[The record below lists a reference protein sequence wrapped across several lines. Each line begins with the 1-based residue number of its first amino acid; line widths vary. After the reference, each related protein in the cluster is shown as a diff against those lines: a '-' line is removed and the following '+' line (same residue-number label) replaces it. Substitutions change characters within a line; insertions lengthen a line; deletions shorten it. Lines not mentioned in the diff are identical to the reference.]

1 MRKIDFERFQT
12 AKIQGLR
19 STNRAIVLN
28 FIRYHQPIARVDIA
42 QRTGLQRSTVSLIV
56 DDLIRDGSILEQRA
70 SSLRRGG
77 VPRLLTINTEGHTAV
92 GIDIELSEV
101 TVALADLM
109 GSIFDREVF
118 ATPED
123 PAELVQA
130 IGQKVNRML
139 AASRREGAQ
148 HVGVA
153 VAGLVDHEAGTILTA
168 SNLGWA
174 NFPLGPKLQKKLN
187 APVLLDNEGNL
198 CALAE
203 IWQGDFSDR
212 SCPDLVFVNVKEGI
226 GTGLV
231 IGGRVYRGFASLA
244 AEFGHMIIQPEGP
257 QCSCGNRGCWETL
270 ADNRATVERF
280 KARQTALATEKKSKS
295 GSRVDMAEVVRLAL
309 DGNLAA
315 RESLTETARY
325 LAMGLQNIVVGLNPE
340 FVVIAGVI
348 TRAWPLVSDQ
358 LQIQMRKGI
367 LGLPFERTQVI
378 PTSLREKPSLVGA
391 LSLATAASFGLPS
404 LQ

>member
-1 MRKIDFERFQT
+1 MRKINFEHFQT

-70 SSLRRGG
+70 RSLRRGG
-77 VPRLLTINTEGHTAV
+77 VPRLLTINTEGHTAI
-92 GIDIELSEV
+92 GIDIELGEV

-109 GSIFDREVF
+109 GTIFDREVF

-139 AASRREGAQ
+139 AASRREGTQ

-153 VAGLVDHEAGTILTA
+153 VAGLVDHEAGTVLTA
-168 SNLGWA
+168 SNLGWN

-203 IWQGDFSDR
+203 IWQGNFSDR

-231 IGGRVYRGFASLA
+231 IGGRVHRGFASLA
-244 AEFGHMIIQPEGP
+244 AEFGHMIILPEGP

-280 KARQTALATEKKSKS
+280 KAKQTALGTGRKSS
-295 GSRVDMAEVVRLAL
+295 SRIDMAEVVRLAL

-340 FVVIAGVI
+340 FVVIAGAVI
-348 TRAWPLVSDQ
+348 RAWPLVSDQ

-378 PTSLREKPSLVGA
+378 PTSLREKPSLMGA

>member
-1 MRKIDFERFQT
+1 M
-12 AKIQGLR
+12 
-19 STNRAIVLN
+19 
-28 FIRYHQPIARVDIA
+28 
-42 QRTGLQRSTVSLIV
+42 
-56 DDLIRDGSILEQRA
+56 
-70 SSLRRGG
+70 
-77 VPRLLTINTEGHTAV
+77 
-92 GIDIELSEV
+92 
-101 TVALADLM
+101 
-109 GSIFDREVF
+109 
-118 ATPED
+118 
-123 PAELVQA
+123 VQA
-130 IGQKVNRML
+130 IGQKVNRMV
-139 AASRREGAQ
+139 AASRREGTQ

-280 KARQTALATEKKSKS
+280 KARQPVVSDWKGSRA
-295 GSRVDMAEVVRLAL
+295 SRVDMAEVVRLAL
-309 DGNLAA
+309 DG
-315 RESLTETARY
+315 RSRC
-325 LAMGLQNIVVGLNPE
+325 P
-340 FVVIAGVI
+340 
-348 TRAWPLVSDQ
+348 RSS
-358 LQIQMRKGI
+358 R
-367 LGLPFERTQVI
+367 
-378 PTSLREKPSLVGA
+378 LRQRDISRWVCKT
-391 LSLATAASFGLPS
+391 LSWG
-404 LQ
+404 

>member
-1 MRKIDFERFQT
+1 MRKINFEHFQT

-56 DDLIRDGSILEQRA
+56 DELIRDGSILEQRA

-77 VPRLLTINTEGHTAV
+77 VPRLLTINTEGHTAI

-109 GSIFDREVF
+109 GSVFDREVF

-130 IGQKVNRML
+130 IGQTVNRML
-139 AASRREGAQ
+139 AASRREGTQ

-153 VAGLVDHEAGTILTA
+153 VAGLVDHEAGTILAA

-174 NFPLGPKLQKKLN
+174 NFPLGPRLQKKLN
-187 APVLLDNEGNL
+187 ASVLLDNEGNL

-280 KARQTALATEKKSKS
+280 KARQPLLATERKSS
-295 GSRVDMAEVVRLAL
+295 RRVDMAEVVRLAL

-315 RESLTETARY
+315 RESVTETARY

-340 FVVIAGVI
+340 FVVIAGAI
-348 TRAWPLVSDQ
+348 TKAWSLVSDQ

>member
-1 MRKIDFERFQT
+1 MRKINFEHFQT

-56 DDLIRDGSILEQRA
+56 DELILDGSILEQRA
-70 SSLRRGG
+70 NSLRRGG
-77 VPRLLTINTEGHTAV
+77 VPRLLTINTEGHTAI

-109 GSIFDREVF
+109 GSVFDREVF

-139 AASRREGAQ
+139 AASRREGTQ

-153 VAGLVDHEAGTILTA
+153 VAGLVDHEAGTILAA

-174 NFPLGPKLQKKLN
+174 NFPLGPRLQKKLN
-187 APVLLDNEGNL
+187 ASVLLDNEGNL

-203 IWQGDFSDR
+203 IWHGDFSDR
-212 SCPDLVFVNVKEGI
+212 YCPDLVFVNVKEGI

-231 IGGRVYRGFASLA
+231 IGGRIYRGFASLA
-244 AEFGHMIIQPEGP
+244 AEFGHMIIEPNGP
-257 QCSCGNRGCWETL
+257 QCRCGNRGCWEML
-270 ADNRATVERF
+270 ADNRATLERF
-280 KARQTALATEKKSKS
+280 AMRQPGSKNAKKRAGQEVTIDRVIRLAIEGDADARQ
-295 GSRVDMAEVVRLAL
+295 
-309 DGNLAA
+309 
-315 RESLTETARY
+315 SLLETAQY
-325 LAMGLQNIVVGLNPE
+325 LAIGVQNIVVGLNPE
-340 FVVIAGVI
+340 FVVIAGDI
-348 TRAWPLVSDQ
+348 TKAWSLVSDQ
-358 LQIQMRKGI
+358 LQVQMRRGI

-391 LSLATAASFGLPS
+391 LSLATVASFGLPS

>member
-1 MRKIDFERFQT
+1 
-12 AKIQGLR
+12 
-19 STNRAIVLN
+19 
-28 FIRYHQPIARVDIA
+28 
-42 QRTGLQRSTVSLIV
+42 
-56 DDLIRDGSILEQRA
+56 
-70 SSLRRGG
+70 
-77 VPRLLTINTEGHTAV
+77 
-92 GIDIELSEV
+92 
-101 TVALADLM
+101 
-109 GSIFDREVF
+109 
-118 ATPED
+118 
-123 PAELVQA
+123 
-130 IGQKVNRML
+130 
-139 AASRREGAQ
+139 
-148 HVGVA
+148 
-153 VAGLVDHEAGTILTA
+153 
-168 SNLGWA
+168 
-174 NFPLGPKLQKKLN
+174 
-187 APVLLDNEGNL
+187 
-198 CALAE
+198 
-203 IWQGDFSDR
+203 
-212 SCPDLVFVNVKEGI
+212 
-226 GTGLV
+226 
-231 IGGRVYRGFASLA
+231 
-244 AEFGHMIIQPEGP
+244 
-257 QCSCGNRGCWETL
+257 L

-404 LQ
+404 PQ

>member
-1 MRKIDFERFQT
+1 MP
-12 AKIQGLR
+12 A
-19 STNRAIVLN
+19 
-28 FIRYHQPIARVDIA
+28 
-42 QRTGLQRSTVSLIV
+42 
-56 DDLIRDGSILEQRA
+56 
-70 SSLRRGG
+70 SLRRGG
-77 VPRLLTINTEGHTAV
+77 VPRLLTINTEGHTAI

-123 PAELVQA
+123 PAELVQV

-139 AASRREGAQ
+139 AASRREGTQ

-168 SNLGWA
+168 SNLGWD

-244 AEFGHMIIQPEGP
+244 AEFGHMIIQPDGP
-257 QCSCGNRGCWETL
+257 AMQLRKPGLLGNL
-270 ADNRATVERF
+270 ADNRATRREVQ
-280 KARQTALATEKKSKS
+280 AMRQPGSKNGKKRASQVGRPS
-295 GSRVDMAEVVRLAL
+295 IGSSAWQSMAMLSPANRLL
-309 DGNLAA
+309 
-315 RESLTETARY
+315 
-325 LAMGLQNIVVGLNPE
+325 
-340 FVVIAGVI
+340 
-348 TRAWPLVSDQ
+348 
-358 LQIQMRKGI
+358 
-367 LGLPFERTQVI
+367 
-378 PTSLREKPSLVGA
+378 
-391 LSLATAASFGLPS
+391 
-404 LQ
+404 

>member
-12 AKIQGLR
+12 ARIQGLR
-19 STNRAIVLN
+19 STNRAIVLS
-28 FIRYHQPIARVDIA
+28 FIRYHQPIPRVEIA

-70 SSLRRGG
+70 TSLRRGG
-77 VPRLLTINTEGHTAV
+77 VPRLLTINTEGHTAI

-109 GSIFDREVF
+109 GNISEREVF
-118 ATPED
+118 PTPED

-130 IGQKVNRML
+130 IGRKVNRMV
-139 AASRREGAQ
+139 AASRREGTQ

-153 VAGLVDHEAGTILTA
+153 VSGLVDHETGTILTA
-168 SNLGWA
+168 SNLGWT
-174 NFPLGPKLQKKLN
+174 NFPLGPKLQKRLN

-203 IWQGDFSDR
+203 IWHGDFSDR

-231 IGGRVYRGFASLA
+231 IGGQIYRGFASLA
-244 AEFGHMIIQPEGP
+244 AEFGHMIIQRDGP
-257 QCSCGNRGCWETL
+257 QCGCGNRGCWEML

-280 KARQTALATEKKSKS
+280 MTRQPGSKNGKQKS
-295 GSRVDMAEVVRLAL
+295 GQAVTMEEVIRLAL
-309 DGNLAA
+309 DGDPAA
-315 RESLTETARY
+315 RAALTETAQY
-325 LAMGLQNIVVGLNPE
+325 LAIGLQNIVVGLNPE
-340 FVVIAGVI
+340 FVVIAGAI
-348 TRAWPLVSDQ
+348 TKAWSLVSDQ

-391 LSLATAASFGLPS
+391 LSLATAASFGLP
-404 LQ
+404 

>member
-1 MRKIDFERFQT
+1 MRKINFEHFQT

-77 VPRLLTINTEGHTAV
+77 VPRLLTINTEGHTAI

-101 TVALADLM
+101 TAALADLT

-123 PAELVQA
+123 PAELVQT

-139 AASRREGAQ
+139 AASRREGTQ

-168 SNLGWA
+168 TNFGWA
-174 NFPLGPKLQKKLN
+174 NFPLGPKLQRKLN

-244 AEFGHMIIQPEGP
+244 AEFGHMIIQPDGP

-280 KARQTALATEKKSKS
+280 KARQVVLGADRKATR
-295 GSRVDMAEVVRLAL
+295 RVDMEEVVRRAL
-309 DGNLAA
+309 DGDLVA
-315 RESLTETARY
+315 RECLTETARY

-340 FVVIAGVI
+340 FVVIAGAI
-348 TRAWPLVSDQ
+348 TKAWPLVSDQ

>member
-1 MRKIDFERFQT
+1 MRKINFEHFQT

-28 FIRYHQPIARVDIA
+28 FIRYHQPIPRVEIA

-70 SSLRRGG
+70 TSLRRGG
-77 VPRLLTINTEGHTAV
+77 VPRLLSINTEGHTAI

-101 TVALADLM
+101 TVALADMM
-109 GSIFDREVF
+109 GSIADREVF
-118 ATPED
+118 PTPED

-130 IGQKVNRML
+130 IGQKVNRMV
-139 AASRREGAQ
+139 AASRREGAL

-153 VAGLVDHEAGTILTA
+153 VSGLVDHQAGTILTA
-168 SNLGWA
+168 SNLGWT
-174 NFPLGPKLQKKLN
+174 NFPLGPKLQKRLN

-203 IWQGDFSDR
+203 IWHGDFSDR

-231 IGGRVYRGFASLA
+231 IGGRLYRGFASLA
-244 AEFGHMIIQPEGP
+244 AEFGHMIIQSDGP
-257 QCSCGNRGCWETL
+257 QCSCGNRGCWEML
-270 ADNRATVERF
+270 ADNRAMVERF
-280 KARQTALATEKKSKS
+280 TTRQPGAMKGKKRD
-295 GSRVDMAEVVRLAL
+295 GHAVTIDEVIRLAIE
-309 DGNLAA
+309 GNPAA
-315 RESLTETARY
+315 REALTESVQY
-325 LAMGLQNIVVGLNPE
+325 LAVGLQNIVVGLNPE
-340 FVVIAGVI
+340 FVVIAGAI
-348 TRAWPLVSDQ
+348 TQAWSLVTDQ

-367 LGLPFERTQVI
+367 LGLPFERTRVI